1 MAYTPCYKSVKIMA
15 YKDETKKEFICR
27 QCGTFLDTEDLKDG
41 KCPKCD
47 TDEDIYPNDLLS
59 DESE

>member
-1 MAYTPCYKSVKIMA
+1 MS

-27 QCGTFLDTEDLKDG
+27 QCGTFLDTEDLQDG

-47 TDEDIYPNDLLS
+47 TDEDIYYNDLIE
-59 DESE
+59 D